1 MIRIHK
7 DYDVLRIGALIYLIS
22 EAGMIGYGR
31 FTADECVCVLV
42 QTTEQKKTVRVPVW
56 RLGMPDGSFMASM
69 MSCGT
74 EGFSIEA
81 KLYKVKDGCIE
92 VEVMPEGGL
101 VLKSVE
107 KAY

>member
-1 MIRIHK
+1 
-7 DYDVLRIGALIYLIS
+7 
-22 EAGMIGYGR
+22 MIGYGR

-81 KLYKVKDGCIE
+81 KLYKVKDGCDRGRCDAGRRYRAEICRE
-92 VEVMPEGGL
+92 SILRMLEGSPE
-101 VLKSVE
+101 
-107 KAY
+107 